1 MRAKSWNVIRCHPI
15 CLENFG
21 LEYDRMRKKKQLDI
35 ATKGLRE
42 IIVKQN
48 MRDFRKEQAD
58 KEARKNKE
66 YGKVLFEVKASHTQR
81 NAEFRKKCYKVGPRD
96 RNDQIR
102 RLEHSRTKENMER
115 RRKNSQRIHRWGSG
129 CSGQNVSDHP
139 RFYAAKDEEV
149 DTDSDEEEDEVL
161 DFHKQKSEVIFWND
175 PRIR

>member
-1 MRAKSWNVIRCHPI
+1 
-15 CLENFG
+15 
-21 LEYDRMRKKKQLDI
+21 MRKKKQLEI

-81 NAEFRKKCYKVGPRD
+81 NSEFRTKCYKVGPRD

-115 RRKNSQRIHRWGSG
+115 RRKNSQRIHRWGFRLSRK
-129 CSGQNVSDHP
+129 SFSDDP

>member
-1 MRAKSWNVIRCHPI
+1 
-15 CLENFG
+15 
-21 LEYDRMRKKKQLDI
+21 MRKKKQLDI

-81 NAEFRKKCYKVGPRD
+81 NAESRTKCYKVGPRD

-115 RRKNSQRIHRWGSG
+115 RRKNSQRIHRWGFRLFRTNS
-129 CSGQNVSDHP
+129 
-139 RFYAAKDEEV
+139 
-149 DTDSDEEEDEVL
+149 
-161 DFHKQKSEVIFWND
+161 
-175 PRIR
+175 

>member
-1 MRAKSWNVIRCHPI
+1 MPGSECELESWNVIRCHPI

-81 NAEFRKKCYKVGPRD
+81 NAEFRTKCYKVGPRD

-115 RRKNSQRIHRWGSG
+115 RRKNSQRIHRWGFRWFRTK
-129 CSGQNVSDHP
+129 CQ
-139 RFYAAKDEEV
+139 
-149 DTDSDEEEDEVL
+149 
-161 DFHKQKSEVIFWND
+161 
-175 PRIR
+175 

>member
-1 MRAKSWNVIRCHPI
+1 
-15 CLENFG
+15 
-21 LEYDRMRKKKQLDI
+21 MRKKKQLDI

-42 IIVKQN
+42 MIIKQN

-58 KEARKNKE
+58 KEARRSKE
-66 YGKVLFEVKASHTQR
+66 YGRVLYEV
-81 NAEFRKKCYKVGPRD
+81 
-96 RNDQIR
+96 R
-102 RLEHSRTKENMER
+102 RLMGTRSLE
-115 RRKNSQRIHRWGSG
+115 
-129 CSGQNVSDHP
+129 QNVTRSVRETEMIRSGDWSTAGQKRTWRDGGRTARGFTGEVQVVQESEHTFSDHP